1 MLDKLFNWKELKDE
15 NSKFTNLQEQFGS
28 YYVKHNNEII
38 FDKEFDNTFD
48 YSILEGVDSI
58 YFGKNFN
65 TELKKIPNH
74 IKRIQFGL
82 FFNQPIDDMFDV
94 ENSEIEVLIFGHKE
108 YYCCHFNKLVKKWP
122 KNIREIYFGNCF
134 TCKLIN
140 LPNKLEKLY
149 FQIGVNH
156 LIDFPDSVKTLVF
169 RDYVIEDMVFPRN
182 MEKLSIL
189 RSVNPS
195 NYPENVK
202 ELELK
207 VHSNHVINLPRNLE
221 ILTLSGSYTGEII
234 LPDGLKK
241 FNFFCDRSRMVN
253 ETILSNGLKSDP
265 SVEKHNK
272 IKEIVLPDSIEIIH
286 ISLNFAKYKIMNFPR
301 NLKKLHCS
309 YSLNQ
314 EIIPELPNGLIELI
328 LYQSNLGTN
337 LPDSIEILKGI
348 SYPLEHYPNNLKEIE
363 FTDNFNEEVN
373 NLPFGLEKIIFGKHF
388 SRSVQKLPSTVRE
401 IQFGDDFN
409 LTINKLPYGLKKL
422 EFEDK
427 FNKPIDKLPDTIEE
441 LRLGYKFN
449 QVVNKWPA
457 SLKRLECDTHSKF
470 NYPLVNLPDGLKEIY
485 LSFWYNVKIEV
496 FPRELEIIDMGD
508 SYSFPLDN
516 FGPNLKKL
524 ILPRRFNFPLENLP
538 IGLKYLRLGNDFN
551 QSLDFLPDT
560 LEVLILSNRFEGSL
574 GNLPSSL
581 KALSIR
587 DALVVSDIDSLPD
600 SIEILHI
607 SSICDD
613 GEYDIDI
620 KKLPRNLKI
629 LMIDEED
636 KTEYPVG
643 DYRKIYG
650 LNFND
655 LNLF

>member
-15 NSKFTNLQEQFGS
+15 NSKFTNLQEQFGT

-38 FDKEFDNTFD
+38 FDKEFNNTFD
-48 YSILEGVDSI
+48 YSILEGIDSI

-74 IKRIQFGL
+74 IKKIQFGL
-82 FFNQPIDDMFDV
+82 FFNQSIDNMFDI
-94 ENSEIEVLIFGHKE
+94 ENSKIEVLIFGYKE
-108 YYCCHFNKLVKKWP
+108 YYCCYFNKLVKQWP
-122 KNIREIYFGNCF
+122 KSIREIYFGNCF

-156 LIDFPDSVKTLVF
+156 LIDFPESVKTLIF
-169 RDYVIEDMVFPRN
+169 RDYVIEEMVFPRN

-241 FNFFCDRSRMVN
+241 FNFSCDRYQLWPIM
-253 ETILSNGLKSDP
+253 
-265 SVEKHNK
+265 
-272 IKEIVLPDSIEIIH
+272 EISFPDSIEILH
-286 ISLNFAKYKIMNFPR
+286 LSANKSKDRIMNFPK
-301 NLKKLHCS
+301 NLKKFFCY

-314 EIIPELPNGLIELI
+314 EIIPELPNGLIELE
-328 LYQSNLGTN
+328 LRQSNLGTN

-363 FTDNFNEEVN
+363 FDNNFNEEVN
-373 NLPFGLEKIIFGKHF
+373 NLPFGLEKIIFGKRF

-401 IQFGDDFN
+401 IQFGEDFN
-409 LTINKLPYGLKKL
+409 LTVSKLPYGLKKL

-457 SLKRLECDTHSKF
+457 SLKRLEFDTHSKF
-470 NYPLVNLPDGLKEIY
+470 NHPLVNLPDGLKEIY
-485 LSFWYNVKIEV
+485 LSFWYNIKIEV

-508 SYSFPLDN
+508 RYSFPLDN

-538 IGLKYLRLGNDFN
+538 IGLKYLKLGNDFN

-560 LEVLILSNRFEGSL
+560 LEVLILGIAFYESL
-574 GNLPSSL
+574 ANLPSSL

-587 DALVVSDIDSLPD
+587 EALIVSDIDSLPD

-607 SSICDD
+607 SSPCDD
-613 GEYDIDI
+613 DCYEIDI
-620 KKLPRNLKI
+620 KKLPKNLKI

-636 KTEYPVG
+636 KSEYPVG
-643 DYRKIYG
+643 NYRKIYG
-650 LNFND
+650 FNFND
-655 LNLF
+655 FNL